1 MMEMLILSKDT
12 AHDFSFIWLFLAHFS
27 GNFWKGTMSMSFH
40 VFSKWLGPL
49 VKQSGEPKE
58 KRTISGRSS
67 GNILA

>member
-1 MMEMLILSKDT
+1 
-12 AHDFSFIWLFLAHFS
+12 
-27 GNFWKGTMSMSFH
+27 MSMSFH

-58 KRTISGRSS
+58 KRTISGKGS